1 MEKETAGKPVYA
13 LGDRFAT
20 ACLMTAIGGFLDAY
34 TFTQHGGVFASTQTG
49 NLVLFAISIM
59 NGQFTAALQKIV
71 PVGLFCC
78 GILSTHW
85 VEHHLNGTGRNFWRL
100 GVILVE
106 IVIFVAVGFLPTRTP
121 AILITSAIAFTTA
134 LQMTAFR
141 SMNGLGY
148 ANMFS
153 TGNLQ
158 KAMNN
163 LYSTLATRNRAAG
176 EKFGRYGG
184 LVLCFVAGAL
194 VSSLTGRWLTTRS
207 IWVVA
212 GILVIFSTV
221 QLRLSLSAEIYL
233 DRNH

>member
-1 MEKETAGKPVYA
+1 
-13 LGDRFAT
+13 
-20 ACLMTAIGGFLDAY
+20 
-34 TFTQHGGVFASTQTG
+34 
-49 NLVLFAISIM
+49 
-59 NGQFTAALQKIV
+59 
-71 PVGLFCC
+71 
-78 GILSTHW
+78 
-85 VEHHLNGTGRNFWRL
+85 
-100 GVILVE
+100 
-106 IVIFVAVGFLPTRTP
+106 
-121 AILITSAIAFTTA
+121 
-134 LQMTAFR
+134 
-141 SMNGLGY
+141 MNGLGY

-153 TGNLQ
+153 TGNVQ

-176 EKFGRYGG
+176 EKFGHYGG

-194 VSSLTGRWLTTRS
+194 VSSLAGRWLTTRS